1 MSGKAFFDTN
11 VVLYLLSADPAR
23 ADRAEQ
29 LIAQGGAI
37 SVQVLNEFAATAIRK
52 LGMNWDEVAE
62 ALTAVRAVCTVEN
75 LTAETHDRGR
85 QLAIRYGFSVY
96 DAMIVASALSA
107 GATVLYSEDF
117 QDGQRIEARLTI
129 RNPFS

>member
-29 LIAQGGAI
+29 LIAQGGVI

-62 ALTAVRAVCTVEN
+62 ALTAVRALCTVEN
-75 LTAETHDRGR
+75 LTAETHDLGR
-85 QLAIRYGFSVY
+85 QLAIRYGLSVY

-117 QDGQRIEARLTI
+117 QDGQRIEGRLTI